1 VRVWCE
7 VTVLQCWQKARFVSP
22 QRSRR
27 RLDKEKAALKRAV
40 SFGFVVS
47 LGSLSLGVVEVT

>member
-1 VRVWCE
+1 